1 MTVCCK
7 EYFSKNMEGLNAVN
21 IFILKNVYN
30 INAVNII

>member
-21 IFILKNVYN
+21 IIFEIMFT
-30 INAVNII
+30 AFMW